1 MTNEASLIQR
11 QGLTCEQR
19 LMALATARLLSRSTG
34 WQSIDAITMGTYHML
49 IFTHS
54 NTPNII
60 TETIG

>member
-1 MTNEASLIQR
+1 
-11 QGLTCEQR
+11 
-19 LMALATARLLSRSTG
+19 MALATARLLSRSTG